1 MAAMPRRSVGG
12 HHILL
17 WVLVAMVALS
27 AAAAFIFIM
36 LGIARKLT
44 H

>member
-17 WVLVAMVALS
+17 WVLVGLVALS
-27 AAAAFIFIM
+27 AAAGLIPIVVS
-36 LGIARKLT
+36 IARKLM